1 MTKVE
6 ELEREV
12 QELSRRQLADFREWF
27 REYDADQ
34 WDRKIEADLREGKLD
49 KIAEE
54 ALAEHKAGATKEF

>member
-34 WDRKIEADLREGKLD
+34 GDRKIEADLRDGKLD
-49 KIAEE
+49 KIA
-54 ALAEHKAGATKEF
+54 G